1 MKKLKLATNKILSV
15 FLSIVIVLSVFSG
28 IGLTAAAA
36 TANNPHFNK
45 IADSST
51 MDGWKEFFGSTY
63 PSTENAGAV
72 WTDKSVFTDASQ
84 FTELTDA
91 YNQPITPSVTD
102 RSFLVALSAIASNK
116 SIVGYSHI
124 PTDTVLVLDVSGSMG
139 PVPRGQNPDRY
150 NDAVAELVLA
160 ANAAVDT
167 LLNLNQN
174 NRVGVVIY
182 SSSGSQFL
190 NVDRYTAT
198 GTITYD
204 NETPNDTSD
213 DRKIGEY
220 FVANNNRNEISV
232 ANGVK
237 NSNNQTVRGNSD
249 ISGATYIQDGLME
262 TVNVFKGISDARD
275 TVIGGDDF
283 QSGTQRKPVVV
294 LMSDGAPTYASTD
307 YKNLSSRNLGSG
319 SSTSQHY
326 AFVTQLTAAYAKQK
340 ITEYYNGSEALFY
353 TLGLGVGNDAVA
365 KSTLDPANSTP
376 TIAGYWQD
384 YQAATNGSNLNLVNN
399 ANIKVDSSITDINYS
414 DGYYAADTKVGLFG
428 AFQKIVDQIIIQ
440 SLYRPTLVEENNANM
455 EGYIEFIDDIGDY
468 MHVHSIEG
476 IMIGD
481 KLYTGQK
488 LAENFREGG
497 GELGTVTSPNDLGN
511 HLIWSVQQRLG
522 ISDVEVARNLVK
534 LAYEDGQLSY
544 NQDGT
549 YSNYIGW
556 YADENGSFMG
566 FWDKDDTY
574 SNIPT
579 NNGKTAKYVN
589 KSYGMLGE
597 IKLGLNTSDLMYV
610 SIQVH
615 TEIADK
621 TASESLDTDL
631 IKLGHSQL
639 IFRVPASLIPVT
651 TYSIELEGT
660 NYENARNIEMTVTN
674 AEPIRLLFEVGL
686 RHDINEYNIEEA
698 LADSG
703 TNHKGTD
710 GKYRFYTNQ
719 YSVEQFN
726 NEIDADNPQYIEP
739 TSSINTLSYFEPNL
753 ANERYYYTEPTPI
766 YVKNPDGSY
775 SKYSSANKPVYADD
789 TYFRKLNVFKY
800 TDATNDGNAAILIDN
815 DTSYEEISKVALEK
829 AVKSDTNGGWN
840 IPKDVIHRVYDHVS
854 TKKSTN
860 KTNTLDY
867 SFYLAVE
874 HLEGVHYY
882 SDAILGNN
890 GLLTVT
896 PATGISI
903 TKTVDASLLGTT
915 EEFEF
920 KISKLD
926 AAGRRYN
933 LILRDQKGNFT
944 TVEGTHTF
952 DANGDT
958 TIKLQ
963 AGYTAYLTDLIS
975 GDYTVTE
982 VIPQDA
988 NYEAIEKPT
997 EPIKVNADSI
1007 TPTSFKN
1014 ALKESGFLVIAK
1026 EVTHPFGTAPDS
1038 LSNKEFTFEVT
1049 LSNGNETYPDA
1060 EADYYYTSNATEIN
1074 KATVDN
1080 NKLQVKLKAD
1090 DSAVIKIRDG
1100 WTVAVVEKNLPSGFT
1115 QTNVSSSHN
1124 KTVTTSH
1131 NVLYDF
1137 VNNYAPSATQPNITL
1152 EASKQLTGKPW
1163 TNDTFTFIVSRYDV
1177 STASFVKIGE
1187 ETVNA
1192 PTNTDTVNFGNALKN
1207 AINQQRFTQVG
1218 SYHFS
1223 ISEVIPTATKGITY
1237 DALTRDFHIIVADED
1252 TDGSLE
1258 IISIEA
1264 ANRTTINNNLIIADK
1279 FVNSYKA
1286 DGIAE
1291 VTLEIQKNVDVPTGA
1306 DAYSPEGFEFGLY
1319 DNLGNLIG
1327 DLQNTDENGEAQFVL
1342 TFNADNVSYNNNKV
1356 YNYTI
1361 KESKPALAGMTY
1373 AQDIPVTITVKDNLD
1388 GTISATSNVG
1398 TLNNDGAYSIS
1409 VTNSY
1414 APDATTA
1421 QITVNVNK
1429 TVNNTGTDKIG
1440 PEGFKFEIA
1449 DATSTLG
1456 TVTSDQNG
1464 NAQFSIKF
1472 TPENIG
1478 TTLYTVKEVD
1488 EGKPHTTYSDKVYTF
1503 NVTVNLDAN
1512 NKLIATVT
1520 SDENIVNGSVV
1531 TAAFENTYSNNLPEV
1546 KIDSIKTQSVNGKE
1560 TTDKAVQVNP
1570 GDIVTYSITLTNNG
1584 EIASNAITVRDKIPQ
1599 GLKIVSGSITENGI
1613 LTDDTITWN
1622 IDSIEIG
1629 KTITVSFKVTVPEVE
1644 ENTIW
1649 KNIALVVYDKDHDD
1663 TPDNPEDS
1671 NTVELIFELPSAP
1684 KTADITNLNL
1694 WLALLFISG
1703 GSLSLIAIKKNKK
1716 LQENN

>member
-1 MKKLKLATNKILSV
+1 MKKIKLATNKILSV
-15 FLSIVIVLSVFSG
+15 FLALTIVLSVFSG

-36 TANNPHFNK
+36 TTNSPYFNK
-45 IADSST
+45 TADPST
-51 MDGWKEFFGSTY
+51 MDGWKEFFGSTH

-72 WTDKSVFTDASQ
+72 WTDKSVFADASQ
-84 FTELTDA
+84 FTGLTNA
-91 YNQPITPSVTD
+91 YNNAITPSVTD

-139 PVPRGQNPDRY
+139 PVQRGQNPNRY

-174 NRVGVVIY
+174 NRIGVVIY

-190 NVDRYTAT
+190 KVDRYTAT

-220 FVANNNRNEISV
+220 FVANNNRDEISV
-232 ANGVK
+232 ASGVK
-237 NSNNQTVRGNSD
+237 NSNSQTVRGNSD
-249 ISGATYIQDGLME
+249 VSGATYIQDGLME
-262 TVNVFKGISDARD
+262 AVNVFKGISDAND
-275 TVIGGDDF
+275 TVIGGDGF

-294 LMSDGAPTYASTD
+294 LMSDGAPTYASTH
-307 YKNLSSRNLGSG
+307 YKTLSSRNLGSG

-340 ITEYYNGSEALFY
+340 ITDYYNGSEALFY

-376 TIAGYWQD
+376 TIAGYWED
-384 YQAATNGSNLNLVNN
+384 YQDATNGANLNLVNN
-399 ANIKVDSSITDINYS
+399 VNITVDSSITDINYS
-414 DGYYAADTKVGLFG
+414 DGYYAADTKAGLFG
-428 AFQKIVDQIIIQ
+428 AFQKIVNQIIIQ

-468 MHVHSIEG
+468 MHVHSVEG
-476 IMIGD
+476 IMIGN
-481 KLYTGQK
+481 KLYTGEK

-497 GELGTVTSPNDLGN
+497 GELGTVASPNDLGN

-556 YADENGSFMG
+556 YADEDGKFMG

-574 SNIPT
+574 KNIPT

-597 IKLGLNTSDLMYV
+597 IKSGLNTSDLMYV

-621 TASESLDTDL
+621 TTSKALDTDL
-631 IKLGHSQL
+631 VKLGHSQL

-660 NYENARNIEMTVTN
+660 SYENARNIEMTVTD

-686 RHDINEYNIEEA
+686 RHDVNEYNIEEA
-698 LADSG
+698 LANSG
-703 TNHKGTD
+703 ANHKGDD
-710 GKYRFYTNQ
+710 GKYRFYTNE
-719 YSVEQFN
+719 YSVDQFN
-726 NEIDADNPQYIEP
+726 KEIDEDTPQYIAP
-739 TSSINTLSYFEPNL
+739 TDSINTLSYFEPNL
-753 ANERYYYTEPTPI
+753 ENERYYYTEPTPI
-766 YVKNPDGSY
+766 YVKNPNGSY
-775 SKYSSANKPVYADD
+775 SKYSSADKPVYADD

-800 TDATNDGNAAILIDN
+800 TDATNDGNAAILID
-815 DTSYEEISKVALEK
+815 DDGSYEEISEAALKE
-829 AVKSDTNGGWN
+829 AFKSTTNGGWN

-860 KTNTLDY
+860 ETKTLDY

-874 HLEGVHYY
+874 HLDGVHYY

-903 TKTVDASLLGTT
+903 TKTVDTSLLGTT

-920 KISKLD
+920 KISKPD
-926 AAGRRYN
+926 AAGSRYD
-933 LILRDQKGNFT
+933 LTLRDPNGNFT
-944 TVEGTHTF
+944 TVSGTHTF
-952 DANGDT
+952 DTNGDT
-958 TIKLQ
+958 TVKLQ
-963 AGYTAYLTDLIS
+963 AGYTAYLTDLMT
-975 GDYTVTE
+975 GDYAVTE

-988 NYEAIEKPT
+988 KYEAVEKPT
-997 EPIKVNADSI
+997 APITVTADSI
-1007 TPTSFKN
+1007 TPAAFKN
-1014 ALKESGFLVIAK
+1014 ALKESGHLVIAK

-1038 LSNKEFTFEVT
+1038 LLEKEFTFEVT
-1049 LSNGNETYPDA
+1049 LSNGNEAYPDN
-1060 EADYYYTSNATEIN
+1060 EADYYYTSEPSEIK
-1074 KATVDN
+1074 KAAVQDK
-1080 NKLQVKLKAD
+1080 KLQIKLKAD

-1100 WTVAVVEKNLPSGFT
+1100 WTVAVAEKNLPTGFT
-1115 QTNVSSSHN
+1115 QASVTASDD

-1131 NVLYDF
+1131 NVVYDF
-1137 VNNYAPSATQPNITL
+1137 VNNYAPSPAQLDITL

-1163 TNDTFTFIVSRYDV
+1163 ANDSFSFIVSRYDAAI
-1177 STASFVKIGE
+1177 ASFVKIGE
-1187 ETVNA
+1187 ETVHA
-1192 PTNTDTVNFGNALKN
+1192 PANGDTATFGNALMN
-1207 AINQQRFTQVG
+1207 AINQQTFTEVG

-1223 ISEVIPTATKGITY
+1223 IFEVIPTATKGITY
-1237 DALTRDFHIIVADED
+1237 DALTRDFHVVVTDED
-1252 TDGSLE
+1252 TDGALE
-1258 IISIEA
+1258 VNTIEA
-1264 ANRTTINNNLIIADK
+1264 ANRITVNGNRIITDK
-1279 FVNSYKA
+1279 FVNSYKS

-1291 VTLEIQKNVDVPTGA
+1291 VTLEIQKNVAVPTGA

-1327 DLQNTDENGEAQFVL
+1327 ELQNTDENGETQFVL

-1361 KESKPALAGMTY
+1361 KETKTALAGMTY
-1373 AQDIPVTITVKDNLD
+1373 ADDMPVTITVKDNLD

-1398 TLNNDGAYSIS
+1398 TLTDGVYIIP
-1409 VTNSY
+1409 VTNTY
-1414 APDATTA
+1414 NPDDTKA
-1421 QITVNVNK
+1421 QVTVNINK
-1429 TVNNTGTDKIG
+1429 TINNTGSEKIG

-1449 DATSTLG
+1449 DAQDVLG
-1456 TVTSDQNG
+1456 TVTTDTEG
-1464 NAQFSIKF
+1464 KAQFTIEI
-1472 TPENIG
+1472 TPDDIG
-1478 TTLYTVKEVD
+1478 TVVYTVKEIN
-1488 EGKPHTTYSDKVYTF
+1488 EGKANITYSEKVYTF
-1503 NVTVNLDAN
+1503 IVAVALDAN

-1520 SDENIVNGSVV
+1520 SEENIVNGSVV
-1531 TAAFENTYSNNLPEV
+1531 TTAFENTYSNNLPEV
-1546 KIDSIKTQSVNGKE
+1546 KIDSKKTQSVNGKE

-1570 GDIVTYSITLTNNG
+1570 GDIVTYSITITNGG
-1584 EIASNAITVRDKIPQ
+1584 EINATDITVTDKIPE
-1599 GLKIVSGSITENGI
+1599 GLKIVDGSISENSTLENGV
-1613 LTDDTITWN
+1613 ITWN
-1622 IDSIEIG
+1622 IDSLDIG
-1629 KTITVSFKVTVPEVE
+1629 KSVTVSFKVTVPEVE
-1644 ENTIW
+1644 ENTVW
-1649 KNIALVVYDKDHDD
+1649 KNIASVVYDKDHDD
-1663 TPDNPEDS
+1663 TPDDPDS
-1671 NTVELIFELPSAP
+1671 SNEVELILELPEAP

-1703 GSLSLIAIKKNKK
+1703 SGLTLTVIKKNRK
-1716 LQENN
+1716 LQGNE